1 MSSKTKTENLQLNQ
15 WALDDV
21 FQMSDFNSDNAK
33 IDAAITSA
41 QAEARM
47 GLRTVKLMDAVPEAN
62 KDVVSLDF
70 TGAVNSGKYIS
81 FLVIAPRGVVI
92 YMDDTYNPNKLD
104 FSTGLWS
111 GTGIARALDGT
122 FKIRF
127 IKDGSDRISTYI
139 TAEQSFAFIGYS
151 LSSFKLDVY
160 NADSSGTSCVY
171 TAGDRIRV
179 FGLEDLG

>member
-70 TGAVNSGKYIS
+70 TGAMNSGKYIS
-81 FLVIAPRGVVI
+81 FLVIAPRSAII
-92 YMDDTYNPNKLD
+92 YMDDAYSPNGLD
-104 FSTGLWS
+104 YSTGLWS
-111 GTGIARALDGT
+111 STATARALGGIFT
-122 FKIRF
+122 VRF
-127 IKDGSDRISTYI
+127 IKGATNIDAYL
-139 TAEQSFAFIGYS
+139 TAEQSFRFCS
-151 LSSFKLDVY
+151 NNLSSIKLKVY
-160 NADSSGTSCVY
+160 NVDSANNSCAY
-171 TAGDRIRV
+171 TAGDYIRV
-179 FGLEDLG
+179 FGLNMG